1 MIDRQ
6 GENPLRQ
13 CPACLYYNIKKMNR
27 FLAIIALC
35 TALTASA
42 SSDSVKVVKGQVS
55 DYYIPVVTN
64 YDVTGTVT
72 DTQGS
77 PLEGATVMWLYSPA
91 HCNTDAQGRF
101 SLVATDHDSL
111 LCVHYPG
118 KEMTVVKRHSGQR
131 EVNIALPVKTSGS
144 IAHPRR
150 EAQATRWYDPH
161 HATTSTYCNPLN
173 ISYNYEPWNN
183 NTRQGGSFRSS
194 ADPMGLTYKGEYYL
208 FSTNQG
214 GFHYSRNLSDWD
226 FCQASFQ
233 RYPDDDDECAPAAW
247 VVGDTLFY
255 TGSTYEGLPIWY
267 STNPKSGRWRRAVE
281 RNTLPTW
288 DPYIFLD
295 DDGRLYEYY
304 GSSNEYPVKGV
315 EISRE
320 DFTPISKIH
329 DLVLLQPD
337 KHGWERFG
345 MNNDDEVTL
354 KPFMEGAF
362 MTKHGGKYYFQYGAP
377 GTEFKVYA
385 DGVYVGNNP
394 LGPFTYQ
401 KHNPM
406 SYKPGGF
413 VQGVG
418 HGGTFADLKGNYWH
432 VGTCMLS
439 LKYKFE
445 RRIGLYPTAF
455 DADGVM
461 YSTTAFGDYPCWN
474 ADHDI
479 KNPNDRFTGWMLLS
493 FNKPCTVSSCDST
506 LTAASLTDE
515 NMRTYW
521 SAASGSDKEWIE
533 LDLGGNREVR
543 ALQLN
548 FYDRK
553 TLQHNRAND
562 IYYQY
567 RILASNDG
575 KQWMLVVDKSDNDRD
590 VPHDYIELRE
600 PLNTRYLRIEN
611 LHMPSGG
618 HFCLSEVRAFG
629 KAAETLPPAV
639 KKLTVKRNKGDL
651 RNAMISWTAVEGA
664 YGYNIYYGIAP
675 DKLYHC
681 ITVNG
686 DTQYDMRG
694 LDLGTDYY
702 FSIEALAETGRS
714 PLSKIVKLNH

>member
-1 MIDRQ
+1 M
-6 GENPLRQ
+6 
-13 CPACLYYNIKKMNR
+13 KR
-27 FLAIIALC
+27 FLVIIATC
-35 TALTASA
+35 HALSAIAST
-42 SSDSVKVVKGQVS
+42 DSVKVVKGQVS
-55 DYYIPVVTN
+55 DYYIPVVSQ
-64 YDVTGTVT
+64 YEVSRMVSDE
-72 DTQGS
+72 QGM

-91 HCNTDAQGRF
+91 HSNTDAQGRY
-101 SLVATDHDSL
+101 SLVATDGDTN

-118 KEMTVVKRHSGQR
+118 KEMAIVTRQPGQHT
-131 EVNIALPVKTSGS
+131 VNIKMTDKTSGS
-144 IAHPRR
+144 IAPPRR
-150 EAQATRWYDPH
+150 PAQATRWYDPH
-161 HATTSTYCNPLN
+161 NASTSTYCNPLN

-233 RYPDDDDECAPAAW
+233 RHPA
-247 VVGDTLFY
+247 
-255 TGSTYEGLPIWY
+255 
-267 STNPKSGRWRRAVE
+267 
-281 RNTLPTW
+281 
-288 DPYIFLD
+288 D

-329 DLVLLQPD
+329 DLVLLHPER
-337 KHGWERFG
+337 HGWERFG

-362 MTKHGGKYYFQYGAP
+362 MTKHNGKYYFQYGAP

-385 DGVYVGNNP
+385 DGVYVGDHP

-401 KHNPM
+401 QHNPM

-418 HGGTFADLKGNYWH
+418 HGGTFSDFNGNYWH

-455 DADGVM
+455 DHDGVM
-461 YSTTAFGDYPCWN
+461 YTVTAFGDYPCWN

-479 KNPNDRFTGWMLLS
+479 KNPADRFTGWMLLS
-493 FNKPCTVSSCDST
+493 YGKPCTVSSNDST
-506 LTAASLTDE
+506 LTASSLTDE

-521 SAASGSDKEWIE
+521 SAASGSSGEWIQM
-533 LDLGGNREVR
+533 DLGGQREVH

-548 FYDRK
+548 FYDHK
-553 TLQHNRAND
+553 TVQHNRAND

-567 RILASNDG
+567 RILASDDG
-575 KQWMLVVDKSDNDRD
+575 QHWTLAVDKGDNDRD

-600 PLNTRYLRIEN
+600 ALNTRYLRIEN
-611 LHMPSGG
+611 LHMPSNG
-618 HFCLSEVRAFG
+618 HFCLSEVRVFG
-629 KAAETLPPAV
+629 KAEGALPQAV
-639 KKLTVKRNKGDL
+639 KKFTVKRDKNDR
-651 RNAMISWTAVEGA
+651 RNAMITWSPVDGA
-664 YGYNIYYGIAP
+664 YGYNIYFGIAP

-702 FSIEALAETGRS
+702 FAIEALAETGRS
-714 PLSKIVKLNH
+714 PLSKTVKINP

>member
-1 MIDRQ
+1 M
-6 GENPLRQ
+6 
-13 CPACLYYNIKKMNR
+13 KR
-27 FLAIIALC
+27 FLVIIAIC
-35 TALTASA
+35 HALSAIAST
-42 SSDSVKVVKGQVS
+42 DSVKVVKGQVS
-55 DYYIPVVTN
+55 DYYIPVVSQ
-64 YDVTGTVT
+64 YEVSGLVSDE
-72 DTQGS
+72 QGM

-91 HCNTDAQGRF
+91 HSNTDAQGRY
-101 SLVATDHDSL
+101 SLVATDGDIN

-118 KEMTVVKRHSGQR
+118 KEMAIVTRQPGQHT
-131 EVNIALPVKTSGS
+131 VNIKMTDKTSGS
-144 IAHPRR
+144 IAPPRR
-150 EAQATRWYDPH
+150 PAQATRWYDPH
-161 HATTSTYCNPLN
+161 NASTSTYCNPLN

-233 RYPDDDDECAPAAW
+233 RHPADDDECAPAAW

-267 STNPKSGRWRRAVE
+267 STDPKNGRWRRAVE

-288 DPYIFLD
+288 DPYVFLD

-329 DLVLLQPD
+329 DLVLLHPER
-337 KHGWERFG
+337 HGWERFG

-362 MTKHGGKYYFQYGAP
+362 MTKHNGRYYFQYGAP

-385 DGVYVGNNP
+385 DGVYVGDHP

-401 KHNPM
+401 QHNPM

-418 HGGTFADLKGNYWH
+418 HGGTFSDFNGNYWH

-455 DADGVM
+455 DHDGVM
-461 YSTTAFGDYPCWN
+461 YTVTAFGDYPCWN

-479 KNPNDRFTGWMLLS
+479 KNPADRFTGWMLLS
-493 FNKPCTVSSCDST
+493 HGKTCTVSSTDST
-506 LTAASLTDE
+506 LTAVSLTDE

-521 SAASGSDKEWIE
+521 SAASGSNQEWIE
-533 LDLGGNREVR
+533 MDLGGPRQVR

-548 FYDRK
+548 YYDHK
-553 TLQHNRAND
+553 TVQHNRAND

-567 RILASNDG
+567 RILASEDG
-575 KQWMLVVDKSDNDRD
+575 QHWTLVVDKSDNDRD

-600 PLNTRYLRIEN
+600 TLNTRYLRIEN
-611 LHMPSGG
+611 VHMPSGG
-618 HFCLSEVRAFG
+618 YFCLSEVRVFG
-629 KAAETLPPAV
+629 LAQGDLPTP
-639 KKLTVKRNKGDL
+639 VKRFSVNRDKQDP
-651 RNAMISWTAVEGA
+651 RNAIITWAPVKEA
-664 YGYNIYYGIAP
+664 YGYNIYFGTAP

-686 DTQYDMRG
+686 DTQYDLRG

-702 FSIEALAETGRS
+702 FAIEALAESGVGPRS
-714 PLSKIVKLNH
+714 KTVKINH